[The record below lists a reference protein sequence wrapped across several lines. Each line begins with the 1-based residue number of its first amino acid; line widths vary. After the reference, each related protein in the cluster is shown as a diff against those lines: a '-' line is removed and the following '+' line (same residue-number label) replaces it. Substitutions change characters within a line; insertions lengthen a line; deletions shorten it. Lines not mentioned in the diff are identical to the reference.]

1 MAVQL
6 TSGQKLVYPLTSPP
20 AKPDPHPSSELIAK
34 TVEYADRSIVVT
46 IPFPDSIELITDVT
60 NAMVLAP
67 DTQGGS
73 AKAIY
78 NDIDADLKQ
87 HVEGLLNGAVFFSP
101 KPKITGLSGD
111 KHKAVFSLAYQ
122 DEEPLHRAFLT
133 LQRRAGPDYPIWSVR
148 LEFSASK
155 AGPDGLGKLA
165 SIMDD
170 ALPLSIPQVIAGFSI
185 SRVDV
190 AVDCIGAEPIDL
202 IARIKKQGKRLTYVG
217 DNGRPE
223 TVYLYEKKPPLKGPP
238 GKLGIKTT
246 GPARLKL
253 YERRAYLSQFS
264 LPPTYGPC
272 PVTRAEVQMR
282 WTKGRPSL
290 GKLLGLKNLYQDVS
304 VAYAPP
310 IRDNS
315 KSWRQF
321 CLAAFGAGTSAAA
334 TAFFPGDGFAAR
346 KLYQSCTGD
355 LIDKSCWERWKDGVA
370 VCGLKEWV
378 DLSHG

>member
-1 MAVQL
+1 MQL

-20 AKPDPHPSSELIAK
+20 AKPAPHPAPELIAK

-87 HVEGLLNGAVFFSP
+87 HVEGLMNGEVFFSP
-101 KPKITGLSGD
+101 KPKITGISGN

-122 DEEPLHRAFLT
+122 NDEPMHWAFLT
-133 LQRRAGPDYPIWSVR
+133 LQRRIGPDYPIWSIR
-148 LEFSASK
+148 LEFSVSK
-155 AGPDGLGKLA
+155 AGPEGLVKLTA
-165 SIMDD
+165 LMDD
-170 ALPLSIPQVIAGFSI
+170 ALPLSISQVIASFVV
-185 SRVDV
+185 SRID
-190 AVDCIGAEPIDL
+190 AAIDCIGAEPIDL
-202 IARIKKQGKRLTYVG
+202 IAHIKKQGKRLIYVG
-217 DNGRPE
+217 DLGRPE
-223 TVYLYEKKPPLKGPP
+223 TVYLYQKKPPLKNLP

-253 YERRAYLSQFS
+253 YERSAYLSQFS

-272 PVTRAEVQMR
+272 LVTRAEVQMR

-290 GKLLGLKNLYQDVS
+290 GKLLALKNLYQHVS

-310 IRDNS
+310 VGDNS
-315 KSWRQF
+315 KRWRQF
-321 CLAAFGAGTSAAA
+321 CLAAFGGGMSAAR
-334 TAFFPGDGFAAR
+334 TAFFPGNGFTAS
-346 KLYQSCTGD
+346 KLYQSCDGD
-355 LIDKSCWERWKDGVA
+355 LIDKSCWNRWADGVA
-370 VCGLKEWV
+370 LYGLQAWV
-378 DLSHG
+378 DLSDG

>member
-6 TSGQKLVYPLTSPP
+6 TSGQKQVSSLTSPP
-20 AKPDPHPSSELIAK
+20 AKPDPAPKPELIAK

-46 IPFPDSIELITDVT
+46 IPFPDSVELITDVT
-60 NAMVLAP
+60 NAMMLAP

-78 NDIDADLKQ
+78 NEIDEQLRQ
-87 HVEGLLNGAVFFSP
+87 HVEGFMTGSSFFLP
-101 KPKITGLSGD
+101 APKISGVFAK
-111 KHKAVFSLAYQ
+111 KHKAVFLLSYQ

-133 LQRRAGPDYPIWSVR
+133 LQRRIGPDYPIWSIR
-148 LEFSASK
+148 LEFSVSK
-155 AGPDGLGKLA
+155 ASPTGLVKLTA
-165 SIMDD
+165 LMDD
-170 ALPLSIPQVIAGFSI
+170 ALPLSIQQVIASFVV
-185 SRVDV
+185 SRMDV
-190 AVDCIGAEPIDL
+190 AIDCIGAEPIDL
-202 IARIKKQGKRLTYVG
+202 IAHVKKQGKRLTYVG

-264 LPPTYGPC
+264 LPPTYGAC

-282 WTKGRPSL
+282 WTKGRPPL
-290 GKLLGLKNLYQDVS
+290 GKLLTLKNPYQDVR

-310 IRDNS
+310 IGESS
-315 KSWRQF
+315 KRWRQY
-321 CLAAFGAGTSAAA
+321 CLAAFGTGPSAAMM
-334 TAFFPGDGFAAR
+334 AFFPGNGINAR
-346 KLYQSCTGD
+346 KLYQACHGD
-355 LIDKSCWERWKDGVA
+355 LIEKDCWDRWGDGVA
-370 VCGLKEWV
+370 LFGLKEWV
-378 DLSHG
+378 DLSNG